1 MLRKIRDFFRK
12 KPHTPPPP
20 EDPLAVKFANFF
32 IDYAQNLPPDQ
43 EYEMVGW
50 HEDKREGMFQKS
62 SHLHYEEK
70 LGFGTKFS
78 RIFQLIQPTVSVILA
93 RIETNDE
100 ILWLD
105 NHLDNQ
111 DFEKFLLLEEFPKLL
126 PTQPTEFATLFT
138 ELKLSYLGR
147 PKLIS
152 KASQIAPSKERY
164 EKLWSYSEAWQQKLL
179 EDAKL
184 IEELDARIFPPRC
197 KPAEEG
203 YSLTFFV
210 WTKILGRLFQVDCEI
225 NHSGAVEY
233 SLTLLVH
240 DGLGDAFVP
249 R

>member
-1 MLRKIRDFFRK
+1 MLRKIQDFFRR
-12 KPHTPPPP
+12 KPAVPPLS

-32 IDYAQNLPPDQ
+32 TEYSQNLPPDQ
-43 EYEMVGW
+43 GYEMVGW
-50 HEDKREGMFQKS
+50 AEDQREGMFQKS
-62 SHLHYEEK
+62 SHLHYKEK

-78 RIFQLIQPTVSVILA
+78 RIFRLIQPTVEVILA
-93 RIETNDE
+93 YIEASDE

-105 NHLDNQ
+105 NHLNNQ
-111 DFEKFLLLEEFPKLL
+111 DFEKFLLLEEFLKLL
-126 PTQPTEFATLFT
+126 PSHPTEFATLFT

-184 IEELDARIFPPRC
+184 IEELDARIFPPC
-197 KPAEEG
+197 CNPAEEG

-210 WTKILGRLFQVDCEI
+210 WTKILGRLFQVECEVS
-225 NHSGAVEY
+225 NERTVQY
-233 SLTLLVH
+233 SLSQLAM
-240 DGLGDAFVP
+240 GLGDAFVP

>member
-12 KPHTPPPP
+12 KPAAAPPP
-20 EDPLAVKFANFF
+20 EDPLAVKFTDFF
-32 IDYAQNLPPDQ
+32 TEYAQNPSPDL
-43 EYEMVGW
+43 EYETVGLV
-50 HEDKREGMFQKS
+50 EDQRVGMFQKPN
-62 SHLHYEEK
+62 HIHYKEK
-70 LGFGTKFS
+70 LGFSTEFS
-78 RIFQLIQPTVSVILA
+78 RIFQLLEPTVEVILA
-93 RIETNDE
+93 RIAASDE

-105 NHLDNQ
+105 NHLNNQ
-111 DFEKFLLLEEFPKLL
+111 DFEKFLILEEFLKLL

-147 PKLIS
+147 PKLIT

-184 IEELDARIFPPRC
+184 IEELDDRIFPPRC
-197 KPAEEG
+197 NPAEEG

-210 WTKILGRLFQVDCEI
+210 WTKILGRLFQVEGEI
-225 NHSGAVEY
+225 NHSGTVQY
-233 SLTLLVH
+233 SLTLLVN
-240 DGLGDAFVP
+240 GIGDAFTP